1 MHILT
6 ATSPI
11 TGPDHPQACILR
23 AHLRLASIENCAA
36 LGHHDLDSLAQQ
48 CYARERNQHDHRSIW
63 LAAATSAN
71 PTETEEILA
80 VAELELPLLDNLSTA
95 YLNLCV
101 DPAHRNR
108 GIGSTLLAA
117 AIDTARKA
125 SRNIVISFGYL
136 PANAETSLLAA
147 DAVTASTQTAAF
159 LSTAEGVRFP
169 VRHGFKLEQVERLST
184 LSLADYVA
192 QPSTPPAGYEFVS
205 WQNTCP
211 TELLAEVAWLFIIMS
226 KDIPAGGSHFETEA
240 WDEQRLRQVEQTRRE
255 AGTQS
260 QWLVA
265 RHTSSGK
272 LAGYTYLTHT
282 AAKPSSAMQEDT
294 FVLGS
299 HRGRSLGLSMK
310 VANLAAAIDRW
321 PHLARVHTF
330 NAQENSHMLAINE
343 KLGFQEAAITGL
355 WQLVSS

>member
-1 MHILT
+1 M
-6 ATSPI
+6 
-11 TGPDHPQACILR
+11 R

-36 LGHHDLDSLAQQ
+36 LGHHDFDSLAQQ
-48 CYARERNQHDHRSIW
+48 RYARERNQHDHRSIW
-63 LAAATSAN
+63 LAAATGAN

-117 AIDTARKA
+117 AIDTAHKA

-192 QPSTPPAGYEFVS
+192 QPSAPPATASTGAHLQCARERSHVGDQRKTWFPRSRYYRAMAVS
-205 WQNTCP
+205 LLMTQPASTISCREDCQPVTHAVRAGNSRSRIVSP
-211 TELLAEVAWLFIIMS
+211 T
-226 KDIPAGGSHFETEA
+226 
-240 WDEQRLRQVEQTRRE
+240 
-255 AGTQS
+255 
-260 QWLVA
+260 
-265 RHTSSGK
+265 
-272 LAGYTYLTHT
+272 
-282 AAKPSSAMQEDT
+282 
-294 FVLGS
+294 
-299 HRGRSLGLSMK
+299 
-310 VANLAAAIDRW
+310 LAAC
-321 PHLARVHTF
+321 
-330 NAQENSHMLAINE
+330 
-343 KLGFQEAAITGL
+343 AAAAATCDF
-355 WQLVSS
+355 